1 MSSLILSRDEPEGA
15 EDATLP
21 DVTSDEA
28 MIETN
33 EIPDSEGIVRA
44 EGKICMTESEDVI
57 GLCAL

>member
-1 MSSLILSRDEPEGA
+1 MSSPILSRDEPEGA

-44 EGKICMTESEDVI
+44 EG
-57 GLCAL
+57 